1 MTAQMLFK
9 SFQYGTRTE
18 LQKSLEN
25 IHLGISNTAGWT
37 TSLEEAIRD
46 AIPNHGVKG
55 RMSFVQR
62 RLQRH
67 GYTNAAVTTIGVVAV
82 IKRNATYIGNLSP
95 GKEGDKW
102 IVPKNRISQTWK
114 IRWAERRE
122 HKIEV
127 LHDLLPPAPS
137 PHLPNLFDSDLHV
150 VAITNDT
157 IKPLSGRKY
166 EHGLESL
173 SPSPAAA
180 EPDRT
185 TPWTLLADDE
195 NDFPIDYTLKPPLPV
210 SLHPPQ
216 SPPRKSSTSPEQRH
230 FTHSCGYRGP
240 FFLENK
246 TKRKKS
252 SGMNIP
258 ESRRSKPQG
267 LRGT

>member
-173 SPSPAAA
+173 SPSPTAA
-180 EPDRT
+180 EPE
-185 TPWTLLADDE
+185 P
-195 NDFPIDYTLKPPLPV
+195 
-210 SLHPPQ
+210 
-216 SPPRKSSTSPEQRH
+216 
-230 FTHSCGYRGP
+230 RGP
-240 FFLENK
+240 C
-246 TKRKKS
+246 
-252 SGMNIP
+252 
-258 ESRRSKPQG
+258 
-267 LRGT
+267 